1 MSGRVAVGEAVRA
14 QGLRGEVRVNP
25 WMEGIE
31 AYRRIPEVFLKS
43 DPARRLEID
52 SFKRAGKGSIVW
64 KFKGIDSPEAAEELR
79 GAVFLAGREFFPGPE
94 EGVYYWEDFE
104 GLDAVDESGRMLG
117 RIVDL
122 FGAGGNDVI
131 VVSVPGGEEL
141 LIPANRESVLRR
153 EEGRWVV
160 RPPQFPDEADGEEAP
175 DAV

>member
-1 MSGRVAVGEAVRA
+1 MADLNAVQSIAITPDGGYIIAAALDNDALAILQRNTSTGAITQVGA
-14 QGLRGEVRVNP
+14 
-25 WMEGIE
+25 
-31 AYRRIPEVFLKS
+31 
-43 DPARRLEID
+43 ARNN
-52 SFKRAGKGSIVW
+52 AN
-64 KFKGIDSPEAAEELR
+64 
-79 GAVFLAGREFFPGPE
+79 
-94 EGVYYWEDFE
+94 GVT
-104 GLDAVDESGRMLG
+104 GLDAVDESGRVLG